1 MEQLLDLLDFGPF
14 FDHFDTILE
23 GFWATIRLA
32 AAAAVLSLIIGTVL
46 AAFRV
51 SPIPVLR
58 AVGTV
63 YVNVL
68 RNTPLTLVLLMCSLG
83 LNDTL
88 ALTFSSDANTSY
100 YWWAVLGLSGYTG
113 AFVGESLRSGINTV
127 PLGQAEAARSIGLT
141 FSQSLRM
148 IILPQAFRAVI
159 APLGSVFIAMIKNTT
174 VAIAASYAEIAT
186 QMKSLVDLPSFASG
200 TIPLF
205 IGVAVGFMIL
215 TLPAGF
221 FSGWLAKRMAVAR

>member
-1 MEQLLDLLDFGPF
+1 MEQLLELFDFGPF
-14 FDHFDTILE
+14 FDNIDAILE

-32 AAAAVLSLIIGTVL
+32 VAAAILSLVIGTVL
-46 AAFRV
+46 ATFRV
-51 SPIPVLR
+51 SPVPVLR
-58 AVGTV
+58 TVGAV

-83 LNDTL
+83 LSDTL
-88 ALTFSSDANTSY
+88 RLVFSEDSGTNY

-113 AFVGESLRSGINTV
+113 AFVCEALRSGINTV

-148 IILPQAFRAVI
+148 IILPQAFRAVV
-159 APLGSVFIAMIKNTT
+159 APLGSVLIAMIKNTT
-174 VAIAASYAEIAT
+174 VAAAAGYAETAVV
-186 QMKSLVDLPSFASG
+186 MKTLMDDPTFQSG
-200 TIPLF
+200 ALPLF

-215 TLPAGF
+215 TLPTGF
-221 FSGWLAKRMAVAR
+221 FFGWLAKRTAVAR

>member
-1 MEQLLDLLDFGPF
+1 MEQLLDLFDFGPF
-14 FDHFDTILE
+14 FDNIDAILD
-23 GFWATIRLA
+23 GFWATIRLSIA
-32 AAAAVLSLIIGTVL
+32 AGILSLIIGIVL
-46 AAFRV
+46 VSFRV
-51 SPIPVLR
+51 SPVPVLR
-58 AVGTV
+58 TVGTA

-83 LNDTL
+83 LSDTL
-88 ALTFSSDANTSY
+88 RLVFSEDSGVNY

-113 AFVGESLRSGINTV
+113 AFVCEALRSGINTV

-159 APLGSVFIAMIKNTT
+159 APLGSILIAMIKNTT
-174 VAIAASYAEIAT
+174 VAAAASYAETAVV
-186 QMKSLVDLPSFASG
+186 MKQFMDDPTFQGGAL
-200 TIPLF
+200 PLF

-215 TLPAGF
+215 TLPTGF
-221 FSGWLAKRMAVAR
+221 FFGWLAKRTAVAR